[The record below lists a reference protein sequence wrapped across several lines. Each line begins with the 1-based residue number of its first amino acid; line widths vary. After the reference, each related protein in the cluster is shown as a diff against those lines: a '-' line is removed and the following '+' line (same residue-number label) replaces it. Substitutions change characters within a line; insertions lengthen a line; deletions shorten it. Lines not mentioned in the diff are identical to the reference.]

1 MEQLPDH
8 PANGVDSREALVSHI
23 LSLRDD
29 LLERG
34 DEWENPTLERYL
46 EALAAWIKGS
56 PGWYRYFGQEM
67 SADGDW
73 TFFARALSA
82 AVVYE

>member
-1 MEQLPDH
+1 MERLPDH
-8 PANGVDSREALVSHI
+8 PANEVDSREALVSHI
-23 LSLRDD
+23 LRLRDD
-29 LLERG
+29 FLERG

-46 EALAAWIKGS
+46 EALAAWIKAS
-56 PGWYRYFGQEM
+56 PGWYRNFDQEM
-67 SADGDW
+67 PADGDW